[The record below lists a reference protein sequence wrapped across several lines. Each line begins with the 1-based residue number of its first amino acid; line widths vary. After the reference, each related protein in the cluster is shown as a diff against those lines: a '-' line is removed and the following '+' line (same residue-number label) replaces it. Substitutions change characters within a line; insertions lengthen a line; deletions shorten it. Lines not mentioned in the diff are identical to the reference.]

1 MANKRHIAL
10 MLAPARQRPTRSSGF
25 TLIEV
30 LVALF
35 IMSIL
40 ALLAWRGIDGLVRAR
55 DSAKT
60 HAENTLRLS
69 AVLGQWEQDLRQL
82 QRTPAAPVLR
92 FDGAALRLTRRSPE
106 GLRIIVWTLQE
117 GALYRWASPPLTSA
131 QDLQTAWTRAQQWAV
146 LKPQALRVLEEARS
160 WQVYY
165 YRTGDSGW
173 SNAQSSGN
181 AAAAAASSASDADD
195 EDETTDAATA
205 VPAGVRLLLEL
216 PQGKLTRDL
225 QLPPN
230 P

>member
-1 MANKRHIAL
+1 M
-10 MLAPARQRPTRSSGF
+10 
-25 TLIEV
+25 
-30 LVALF
+30 
-35 IMSIL
+35 
-40 ALLAWRGIDGLVRAR
+40 
-55 DSAKT
+55 
-60 HAENTLRLS
+60 
-69 AVLGQWEQDLRQL
+69 
-82 QRTPAAPVLR
+82 
-92 FDGAALRLTRRSPE
+92 
-106 GLRIIVWTLQE
+106 
-117 GALYRWASPPLTSA
+117 
-131 QDLQTAWTRAQQWAV
+131 
-146 LKPQALRVLEEARS
+146 LKPQALRVLEEAKS

-195 EDETTDAATA
+195 AEDETTATA